1 MLCRLLTKLVGR
13 NSEQV
18 KKMSS
23 RMSRKQSM
31 RWRGAEDGPEVQ
43 KTERRNQGEEQQ
55 LLVEKEADDITKNPT
70 SWTWATL
77 EICWSCLVVNNKYSS
92 IYRNAVSMYNAGW
105 LQSWIAELTEAEHLK
120 ELKQSMGTRLAEGG
134 PEVQRMESSSQ
145 WEERSSGEASIS
157 LSSQLVNSYE
167 VSELFD
173 RTW

>member
-31 RWRGAEDGPEVQ
+31 RRREAEDGPEVQ

-70 SWTWATL
+70 S
-77 EICWSCLVVNNKYSS
+77 
-92 IYRNAVSMYNAGW
+92 
-105 LQSWIAELTEAEHLK
+105 
-120 ELKQSMGTRLAEGG
+120 
-134 PEVQRMESSSQ
+134 
-145 WEERSSGEASIS
+145 
-157 LSSQLVNSYE
+157 
-167 VSELFD
+167 
-173 RTW
+173 